1 MQVRFATANLLNYL
15 APPNAFYE
23 FNNIY
28 EATQWQQ
35 KQRWLN
41 HKLIELNADVIGF
54 QEIFSADALRE
65 QMHDLGYPY
74 FEVIDTP
81 QVSDDY
87 IYSSPVVGIASRYPL
102 SDVVAVDAQQPDFH
116 FHRKPLRATVHHPAL
131 GHIDVYVVHF
141 KSQRPMLN
149 EPQSD
154 DLMNAWQQEL
164 YGRWQSTM
172 QRGQEAH
179 LLHKAIVQ
187 RKQQSRHPVV
197 LMGDFN
203 QVLSSIEFSA
213 LRSTHRFRQPDSFA
227 PLMPYHL
234 FDSWELFSHTRD
246 ELRKPTHYTGASGQ
260 VLDYIL
266 LSSDFSR
273 EADYP
278 VAFVCDF
285 HVEDQHLIN
294 PHFETD
300 RYASDHALVAVTLQ
314 CAKSSGI

>member
-116 FHRKPLRATVHHPAL
+116 FTATA
-131 GHIDVYVVHF
+131 
-141 KSQRPMLN
+141 
-149 EPQSD
+149 
-154 DLMNAWQQEL
+154 
-164 YGRWQSTM
+164 
-172 QRGQEAH
+172 
-179 LLHKAIVQ
+179 
-187 RKQQSRHPVV
+187 SR
-197 LMGDFN
+197 N
-203 QVLSSIEFSA
+203 
-213 LRSTHRFRQPDSFA
+213 
-227 PLMPYHL
+227 
-234 FDSWELFSHTRD
+234 
-246 ELRKPTHYTGASGQ
+246 GASSGSGSYRC
-260 VLDYIL
+260 VCG
-266 LSSDFSR
+266 
-273 EADYP
+273 
-278 VAFVCDF
+278 AFQISAPDA
-285 HVEDQHLIN
+285 Q
-294 PHFETD
+294 
-300 RYASDHALVAVTLQ
+300 
-314 CAKSSGI
+314 